1 MKPGRGHLRSPL
13 ARPDDLAVETC
24 GQGAVMLPGWTTPIL
39 MPPIVPD
46 PSHRQLPCRR
56 DGATRSGTL
65 PHVAAKTLDQRSERE
80 IDIIR
85 STYRMMADLGS
96 HRLTLVDVAA
106 EAGVSKALVLYHFG
120 TKNALLH
127 TTMQWALERT
137 ADRIRRRLG
146 RDETGAEAMTALI
159 DAVFVDADANRDF
172 FLFYLDLVEHGS
184 RVPEFG
190 ELFSMVR
197 EIING
202 LYAEIIEAGIRDG
215 SFAVTDP
222 DAAARDMRSMIEG
235 TFLQWMQTDD
245 WHENHGE
252 WRDSCRVAILTL
264 LGSTTS

>member
-1 MKPGRGHLRSPL
+1 
-13 ARPDDLAVETC
+13 V
-24 GQGAVMLPGWTTPIL
+24 
-39 MPPIVPD
+39 
-46 PSHRQLPCRR
+46 
-56 DGATRSGTL
+56 AT
-65 PHVAAKTLDQRSERE
+65 KTLEQRSERE

-85 STYRMMADLGS
+85 STYRMMAHLGS

-137 ADRIRRRLG
+137 ADRIRRRLEPG
-146 RDETGAEAMTALI
+146 MTGSEALAALI
-159 DAVFVDADANRDF
+159 DAVFVDAEANRDF

-184 RVPEFG
+184 RVAEFG

-202 LYAEIIEAGIRDG
+202 LYAEVIQAGIEDG

-222 DAAARDMRSMIEG
+222 AIAAREMRSMIEG

-245 WHENHGE
+245 WRSSHPA
-252 WRDSCRVAILTL
+252 WRDSCREAILTL
-264 LGSTTS
+264 LGATPS